1 MELKQRDR
9 FLPRGDK
16 SGSPTDLKLE
26 NLPDVVIGFCP
37 EQGDRRA
44 HFEIGTL
51 ENPTPPCLIICLLY
65 LYEDRETQNPLKASS
80 LLRLFSPRSKIVP
93 SRMITDYNP
102 DWLRLKAGT

>member
-1 MELKQRDR
+1 MNTENCEKSRKKGFDFDR

-44 HFEIGTL
+44 HFESGTL
-51 ENPTPPCLIICLLY
+51 ENLTPPHV
-65 LYEDRETQNPLKASS
+65 S
-80 LLRLFSPRSKIVP
+80 
-93 SRMITDYNP
+93 
-102 DWLRLKAGT
+102 